1 MNLAFFREQKNTN
14 NTQPALQTKVQI
26 IINNHLVLINGKL
39 HDILRHPLK
48 TRLRPGPQAHDKTN
62 PTKNGSQRKS
72 GTHKEK
78 KLHP

>member
-26 IINNHLVLINGKL
+26 IINNNLVLINGKL
-39 HDILRHPLK
+39 QDILRHPLK
-48 TRLRPGPQAHDKTN
+48 TRLRPGPQTHNKAN
-62 PTKNGSQRKS
+62 PTKNGSQRES
-72 GTHKEK
+72 ETHKEK